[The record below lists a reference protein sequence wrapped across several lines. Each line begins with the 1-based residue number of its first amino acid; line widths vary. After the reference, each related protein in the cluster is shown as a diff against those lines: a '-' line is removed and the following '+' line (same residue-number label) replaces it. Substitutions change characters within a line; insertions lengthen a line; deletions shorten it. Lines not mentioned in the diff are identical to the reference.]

1 MFKVLLVVLASIAAA
16 LVGGVYLNFNPA
28 ISIFVILGVGIF
40 LVGRIARR
48 EDIEFPPGA
57 HVTWGAGSGVYL
69 RGQDFVPSDPDDH
82 SGGNLRDGVDP
93 NDPNKA
99 R

>member
-1 MFKVLLVVLASIAAA
+1 MLKVLLAVLVLIAAA
-16 LVGGVYLNFNPA
+16 LVGGAYLDFNPLLPILA
-28 ISIFVILGVGIF
+28 ILVGGVF

-48 EDIEFPPGA
+48 EDVQFPEGT

-69 RGQDFVPSDPDDH
+69 RGQDFAPIDPDDH

-93 NDPNKA
+93 NDPET